1 MTCWLATLN
10 IERFFLQFRLPAE
23 SAREWCVWSMHIWE
37 LSRVKTSNMYMQS
50 ARQSRIRRGRVELSM
65 LYVKL
70 KWLEI
75 DFEMAFLA
83 AAERIDVVV
92 KRVFFLSGR
101 NDRWWRNELKYLN
114 ITRARSEAR
123 ASMLCRRSVDSL
135 QRLCLSR
142 TLQTVQLDHASRPSS
157 FARHSPALLANN
169 DKLRNAQ
176 LQTAI

>member
-92 KRVFFLSGR
+92 KRVCFEQTKRPMMEKRIEISKYHQSSKWSTSFYVVSAQCRLSSALVSLSNTSDFSARSCKSAVVVRSTLSGA
-101 NDRWWRNELKYLN
+101 
-114 ITRARSEAR
+114 AR
-123 ASMLCRRSVDSL
+123 
-135 QRLCLSR
+135 
-142 TLQTVQLDHASRPSS
+142 
-157 FARHSPALLANN
+157 
-169 DKLRNAQ
+169 K
-176 LQTAI
+176 